1 MSKKSNK
8 EYSEEVEKILVKLS
22 KKQITKEKLIKLGL
36 KHFTEKTLDR
46 ILGCGNFVE
55 SVSTTD
61 LSKGKV
67 VRVMR
72 CKNRFCPI
80 CLATTSRKRGYILG
94 IVLQALKE
102 RLNYDFLF
110 LTLTVPNV
118 NGNQLLEELQKQ
130 YKAIKRFVQRK
141 EFKKISKGYIRKT
154 EITYNEKR
162 DDYHP
167 HIHLLIAV
175 DSNYF
180 TRENYVNQKV
190 WLKIWRECKKNKSI
204 TQVHITKADSSS
216 YRELAKYEAKDLE
229 YLNYGEKVFD
239 VFYNALH
246 GRRCLTWNGC
256 FQEYKKMYDNGELDS
271 LGVVDEN
278 YYTKISS
285 FNYRFND
292 KKYTHNGTRL
302 MNQEELEKYNGMKI
316 EDDNLESGDG
326 SENPGDLL

>member
-67 VRVMR
+67 VRAMR

-239 VFYNALH
+239 VFYKALA
-246 GRRCLTWNGC
+246 GRKTMTYNGC
-256 FQEYKKMYDNGELDS
+256 FQEHKKLFETGYFDDYIEKD
-271 LGVVDEN
+271 DN
-278 YYTKISS
+278 YYELTS
-285 FNYRFND
+285 FHSYENQF
-292 KKYTHNGTRL
+292 KKYKYLKTRE
-302 MNQEELEKYNGMKI
+302 MTNKELEMIRG
-316 EDDNLESGDG
+316 L
-326 SENPGDLL
+326 